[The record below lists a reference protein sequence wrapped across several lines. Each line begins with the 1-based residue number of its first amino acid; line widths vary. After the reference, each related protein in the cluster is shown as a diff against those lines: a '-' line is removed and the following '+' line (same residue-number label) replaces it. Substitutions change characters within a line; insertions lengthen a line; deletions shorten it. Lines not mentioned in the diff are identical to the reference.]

1 MILTP
6 PEEVVVEVV
15 AWIGEE
21 QCLHLLL
28 CWYHMAHEGLLQ
40 VVLYLE
46 ILSEPYQGR
55 SYKAGGPRRLDQSQ
69 FDLLLAKAAPDRK
82 VVDSAPEWIDL
93 VPVPEWID
101 LAPVMVQATGQVLG
115 RSLCYHLA
123 ATYSAPDRKVVD
135 LAPVM
140 VQATGQVLGRSLC
153 YHLAATYSAPDR
165 LPADQRSAI
174 GSARLQTSLAA

>member
-123 ATYSAPDRKVVD
+123 ATYSAPEWID